1 MSGQVFIFSA
11 HENRR
16 KHTALQDRRGLYG
29 TGFEKTGFKYFGEKQ
44 QALPCG
50 DCSHDRNR

>member
-44 QALPCG
+44 QAFPCG